1 MELKNQNLLN
11 VFKPSE
17 VNSQSISGITLALL
31 PAAFVART
39 IESALIF
46 LLLALIYFILT
57 TLAIKAVQI
66 YLPEKGN
73 FLFATLSFVTVAVF
87 VSLLSNA
94 FFVTFASEYNHYVV
108 LLSVSALPYML
119 EADNEDKGINQSML
133 NTLQSFIGF
142 AIVML
147 LIAIFRE
154 VVGTGMITFGK
165 FSDIN
170 YQVDLFRK
178 YALTVFAEPLGSFVV
193 LGFITA
199 LVKGKGDFVW
209 FS

>member
-57 TLAIKAVQI
+57 TITIKSVQT
-66 YLPEKGN
+66 YLPKKGN

-94 FFVTFASEYNHYVV
+94 FFVTFAREYNHYVV

-133 NTLQSFIGF
+133 NALQSFIGF
-142 AIVML
+142 L
-147 LIAIFRE
+147 
-154 VVGTGMITFGK
+154 
-165 FSDIN
+165 
-170 YQVDLFRK
+170 
-178 YALTVFAEPLGSFVV
+178 
-193 LGFITA
+193 
-199 LVKGKGDFVW
+199 
-209 FS
+209 